1 MKSIRARFSQ
11 TLASKVIL
19 STVILSLGVITLAGS
34 ALNSRLSDGIRAVSL
49 DSALTEARFTFFN
62 AQYQLIL
69 SQNKSV
75 EQRKQIIA
83 GLIVESA
90 NRDVNADNKDI
101 ILVKFPNSKP
111 SSVSY
116 EMASSLIDPK
126 SVPQDLRERVRK
138 SRESQYQYAKI
149 RYQDSILSD
158 ALFVGEPIKIPGGGM
173 YEMYVVFALNTQSET
188 LNLIRNSLAFTGFA
202 LILLIAMIT
211 WLVVR
216 QVVSPVRAAA
226 RAV

>member
-1 MKSIRARFSQ
+1 MKGIRARFSQ

-69 SQNKSV
+69 SQNKTV

-116 EMASSLIDPK
+116 EMASSLIDPQ

-138 SRESQYQYAKI
+138 SKESQYQYLRI
-149 RYQDSILSD
+149 Y
-158 ALFVGEPIKIPGGGM
+158 G
-173 YEMYVVFALNTQSET
+173 SE
-188 LNLIRNSLAFTGFA
+188 
-202 LILLIAMIT
+202 
-211 WLVVR
+211 
-216 QVVSPVRAAA
+216 
-226 RAV
+226 